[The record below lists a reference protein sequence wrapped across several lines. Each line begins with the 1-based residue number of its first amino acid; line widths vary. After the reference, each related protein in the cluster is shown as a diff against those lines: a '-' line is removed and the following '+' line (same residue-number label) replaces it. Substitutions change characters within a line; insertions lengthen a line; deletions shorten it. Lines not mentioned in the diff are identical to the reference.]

1 MKISPGDC
9 RTEQFPYLLA
19 TQLVLKYNLYIG
31 ETVISE
37 KQITYVTTSV
47 EETIRLGQRLGDLLS
62 EGDVVAL
69 VGELG
74 SGKTW
79 FTKGLALG
87 LGVSAETIVT
97 SPSFTLVNEYK
108 GRHTIHHMDF
118 YRLENLPEV
127 LSAGLEEYLH
137 NRGVVVLEW
146 ADRWPEILPEERVM
160 VKFLIMDECRREITF
175 FGHHRR
181 ALEIIEAFEQGGR
194 GNIGT

>member
-1 MKISPGDC
+1 MGD
-9 RTEQFPYLLA
+9 
-19 TQLVLKYNLYIG
+19 
-31 ETVISE
+31 TVISE
-37 KQITYVTTSV
+37 TQITYITTSD
-47 EETIRLGQRLGDLLS
+47 EETISLGLRLGALLS

-87 LGVSAETIVT
+87 LGVSPDTIVT

-108 GRHTIHHMDF
+108 GRYTFYHMDF

-137 NRGVVVLEW
+137 DSGVVALEW
-146 ADRWPEILPEERVM
+146 ADRWPEILPDKRVL
-160 VKFLIMDECRREITF
+160 VKFLIIDDRRREITLS
-175 FGHHRR
+175 GYDPR
-181 ALEIIEAFEQGGR
+181 ALEIIEDLEEE
-194 GNIGT
+194 GTD

>member
-1 MKISPGDC
+1 MTETGTHPRLKDRRILAHIRENPFLVGD
-9 RTEQFPYLLA
+9 
-19 TQLVLKYNLYIG
+19 
-31 ETVISE
+31 TVIPE
-37 KQITYVTTSV
+37 KQITYVTTSD

-87 LGVSAETIVT
+87 LGVSPDNIIT

-108 GRHTIHHMDF
+108 GRYTFYHMDF

-137 NRGVVVLEW
+137 NSGVVVLEW
-146 ADRWPEILPEERVM
+146 ADRWPEILPEKRVM
-160 VKFLIMDECRREITF
+160 VKFLIIDDRRREITF
-175 FGHHRR
+175 SAHHRR
-181 ALEIIEAFEQGGR
+181 AVEILRGFEKEKGKD
-194 GNIGT
+194 